1 LVLVKKYGLAALLA
15 CLVFAGCEGPVAPT
29 PSMNYTPGAPEQ
41 VESAAGDVEEEEIAV
56 IVNGQPISL
65 VTYQR
70 ELARFE
76 AGQVALGYQVADQ
89 AGYQQQVL
97 NLLVENEL
105 LRQLAAQQGIVITD
119 EAVDA
124 EINTMIAETGEDYFN
139 DWLQSNYYTQDE
151 FREVLRLDLLTGE
164 LLEPVVEAVPTTA
177 EHVHARHILVK
188 TEAEAQDILARL
200 NGGEDFAALAAAHSV
215 DVTTAST
222 GGDLGWFPRG
232 GLLVPEVEEAAFGQQ
247 PGQVSGVISS
257 AWGFHIVETLEFD
270 PAREIEFE
278 TRQRL
283 LDQAIQ
289 DWRQELRDGADIQQL
304 VTFAS

>member
-1 LVLVKKYGLAALLA
+1 
-15 CLVFAGCEGPVAPT
+15 
-29 PSMNYTPGAPEQ
+29 MNYTPGAPQEEA
-41 VESAAGDVEEEEIAV
+41 VPGEAEEEEIAV
-56 IVNGQPISL
+56 IVNGQPIGL
-65 VTYQR
+65 VAYQR
-70 ELARFE
+70 ELARYE
-76 AGQVALGYQVADQ
+76 AGQAALGFEVADE

-124 EINTMIAETGEDYFN
+124 EIDTMIAENGEEYFN
-139 DWLQSNYYTQDE
+139 SWLKANYYTQDE
-151 FREVLRLDLLTGE
+151 FREILRLDLMTGE
-164 LLEPVVEAVPTTA
+164 LLKPVVEAVPTIT

-188 TEAEAQDILARL
+188 TEAEAQDVLVQL
-200 NGGEDFAALAAAHSV
+200 NNGEGFVELAALYSV
-215 DVTTAST
+215 DVTTAAT

-247 PGQVSGVISS
+247 PGQVSGVVPS
-257 AWGFHIVETLEFD
+257 AWGFHIIETLEFD

-304 VTFAS
+304 ITFAS